1 MSYHHTIQDIHKATG
16 LTANFIRR
24 CAWEMKEVFDQHTT
38 RGENNTILFDNNA
51 LSIFDQIKQL
61 KEQGLTI
68 PKIQEKLD
76 YKPLKPCKTD
86 SKSAYETLL
95 NQVVKPLEPE
105 MQDFSFQFY
114 EPLLEE
120 KEKTHKAELEA
131 KSYQIQLEEKEK
143 VYKTHLQAKQVE
155 IEAIKSK
162 LQVLTDGRDPE
173 EVKRAE
179 EEKRRQKVEILNRL
193 EDLEGR
199 WFKGNER
206 KELIKRL
213 RELDGV
219 A

>member
-24 CAWEMKEVFDQHTT
+24 CAWEMKEIFDQHTT

-76 YKPLKPCKTD
+76 YKPLKPCETD

-95 NQVVKPLEPE
+95 NKTVKPLKPE

-114 EPLLEE
+114 ERLVEE

-143 VYKTHLQAKQVE
+143 VYETHIQAKQVE
-155 IEAIKSK
+155 IDAIKSK
-162 LQVLTDGRDPE
+162 LLLLTDGRAPE
-173 EVKRAE
+173 EIKREAE
-179 EEKRRQKVEILNRL
+179 HRAQEKKEIFSRL
-193 EDLEGR
+193 DELDGR
-199 WFKGNER
+199 WFKGSER

-213 RELDGV
+213 KELDGV
-219 A
+219 V

>member
-76 YKPLKPCKTD
+76 YKPLKPYKTD

-105 MQDFSFQFY
+105 IHDFSFQFY
-114 EPLLEE
+114 ERLLEE
-120 KEKTHKAELEA
+120 KEKTHKGLAVAFE
-131 KSYQIQLEEKEK
+131 
-143 VYKTHLQAKQVE
+143 
-155 IEAIKSK
+155 
-162 LQVLTDGRDPE
+162 
-173 EVKRAE
+173 
-179 EEKRRQKVEILNRL
+179 QKVTVMKILSIFSKTYYCPHSWNNQR
-193 EDLEGR
+193 R
-199 WFKGNER
+199 IIF
-206 KELIKRL
+206 
-213 RELDGV
+213 
-219 A
+219 